1 MEKEKVSV
9 IVPVYNDEKYLAD
22 CVDSILHQSYQNLE
36 LILVDDGSTD
46 NSAQICEDYRERD
59 DRVRVLHKVN
69 GGVGSS
75 RNAGLAMATG
85 DYILFVDNDDWLAD
99 DHIKKLYQ
107 HLKASGADI
116 AAANYTEFRMADQT
130 YRIWISDDDYYERD
144 YSIQEWFKLQYRGDY
159 YNMSQVFTVP
169 WGKLYKRSLFR
180 HIAYPIDKPVEDDL
194 TSWKVYLLA
203 NKVAYFN
210 ESLYCHRILSDSVT
224 ARVKRTALFPLEA
237 VADRLAILSQIGFD
251 TSNEIAAYRQR
262 LEVCQNDAL
271 KDGDFVKYQDAMQKT
286 AILKHYQAKQAN
298 GGTQENE

>member
-36 LILVDDGSTD
+36 LILIDDGSTD

-169 WGKLYKRSLFR
+169 WGKLYLPLP
-180 HIAYPIDKPVEDDL
+180 AYCLPD
-194 TSWKVYLLA
+194 
-203 NKVAYFN
+203 
-210 ESLYCHRILSDSVT
+210 
-224 ARVKRTALFPLEA
+224 
-237 VADRLAILSQIGFD
+237 
-251 TSNEIAAYRQR
+251 
-262 LEVCQNDAL
+262 
-271 KDGDFVKYQDAMQKT
+271 
-286 AILKHYQAKQAN
+286 
-298 GGTQENE
+298 